1 MKMLVAGAVLATLVA
16 SPAFAQSYDPDL
28 GTGNIVQW
36 NDSTTYT
43 GVAPR
48 GAHGAF
54 ARVPSGGAASP
65 YAAYGAVTPF
75 GSPAGT
81 NGTVAPLGSPAA
93 APNAGNH
100 MSAARETALRECALQ
115 SRRYTQTT
123 WGTMEVHQHRTC
135 MAEHGQME

>member
-28 GTGNIVQW
+28 GTGNIAQW
-36 NDSTTYT
+36 SDSTTYT

-75 GSPAGT
+75 GSPANTRNVG
-81 NGTVAPLGSPAA
+81 ASPAGSR
-93 APNAGNH
+93 NAGDH
-100 MSAARETALRECALQ
+100 TSSARETALRECALQ

-123 WGTMEVHQHRTC
+123 WGTMEIHQQRTC